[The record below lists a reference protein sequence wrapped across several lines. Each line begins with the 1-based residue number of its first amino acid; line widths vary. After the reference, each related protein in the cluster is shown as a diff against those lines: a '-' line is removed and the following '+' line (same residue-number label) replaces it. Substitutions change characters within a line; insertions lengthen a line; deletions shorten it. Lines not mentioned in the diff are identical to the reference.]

1 MADATFANDIFRQ
14 FLIERGYQ
22 LTLKAFENEI
32 KEDKRRHIRVSSHKL
47 FYLNRKFISIYLI
60 NLIIFSLYSKSFYK
74 YMLCTFTQEKSVC
87 RKFF

>member
-22 LTLKAFENEI
+22 LTLKTFENEI

-47 FYLNRKFISIYLI
+47 FYNTVK
-60 NLIIFSLYSKSFYK
+60 
-74 YMLCTFTQEKSVC
+74 
-87 RKFF
+87 